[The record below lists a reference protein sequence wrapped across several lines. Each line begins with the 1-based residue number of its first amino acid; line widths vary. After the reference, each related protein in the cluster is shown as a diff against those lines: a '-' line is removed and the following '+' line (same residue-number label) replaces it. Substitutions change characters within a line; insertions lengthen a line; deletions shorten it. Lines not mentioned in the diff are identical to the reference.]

1 MPIFSLPSDFG
12 IGTLGRDACDFIDFL
27 ASADVH
33 VWEIM
38 PICHT
43 DSSFSPH
50 NALCAR
56 AGNPLLIDL
65 QPFVD
70 QGVFSSRE
78 LSRMDWGRD
87 RAKISYSKVAAAK
100 YKALEMVFDALGSL
114 PDSSFD
120 RFREDNQD
128 WLEDYAPLCRHL

>member
-27 ASADVH
+27 AAADVH

-56 AGNPLLIDL
+56 APGRCGSPGN
-65 QPFVD
+65 F
-70 QGVFSSRE
+70 
-78 LSRMDWGRD
+78 
-87 RAKISYSKVAAAK
+87 
-100 YKALEMVFDALGSL
+100 SL
-114 PDSSFD
+114 PKV
-120 RFREDNQD
+120 
-128 WLEDYAPLCRHL
+128 